1 MCSSR
6 IVAIG
11 KVLAERCF
19 QFHFHYSDIRK
30 HLYAPIRVFATMQQH
45 LLFYRTVFRSQ
56 PPILRENCQSASR
69 GWVQLLRFSHLP
81 VGVRML
87 CVPIRQMRAQN
98 PVTAVAGS
106 GIPTKGCFDCV
117 QPRLISIS
125 KWDKESALSA
135 SMIPSQIALG
145 WGLVGRIEQ
154 RVRLISWRSICFHST
169 SFISEV
175 AEARVDN
182 RPKYPALGFDS
193 NFGSFRINE
202 QCRESSA

>member
-1 MCSSR
+1 MLSIPLPLFRHPEASACANPGFCNHATTL
-6 IVAIG
+6 V
-11 KVLAERCF
+11 VL
-19 QFHFHYSDIRK
+19 SD
-30 HLYAPIRVFATMQQH
+30 
-45 LLFYRTVFRSQ
+45 
-56 PPILRENCQSASR
+56 
-69 GWVQLLRFSHLP
+69 RFSVATADFTRELSICVARLGAVATIFAP
-81 VGVRML
+81 FCRGEML
-87 CVPIRQMRAQN
+87 CVNSTNACSHPM
-98 PVTAVAGS
+98 TAVAGS
-106 GIPTKGCFDCV
+106 GNSNE
-117 QPRLISIS
+117 RLFRLCATEVDFGL
-125 KWDKESALSA
+125 KVGDKESVLSA

>member
-1 MCSSR
+1 MLSIPFPLFRHPEASVCANPGFCNHATTL
-6 IVAIG
+6 V
-11 KVLAERCF
+11 VL
-19 QFHFHYSDIRK
+19 SD
-30 HLYAPIRVFATMQQH
+30 
-45 LLFYRTVFRSQ
+45 
-56 PPILRENCQSASR
+56 
-69 GWVQLLRFSHLP
+69 RFSVATADFTRELSICVARFGAVATIFAP
-81 VGVRML
+81 SCRGEML
-87 CVPIRQMRAQN
+87 CVNSTNACSHPM
-98 PVTAVAGS
+98 TAVAGS
-106 GIPTKGCFDCV
+106 GNSNE
-117 QPRLISIS
+117 RLFRLCATEVDFGL
-125 KWDKESALSA
+125 KVGDKESVLSA